1 MQTPLNNFQKETF
14 FTVASEAEFIQ
25 SFRPGDQKKLILPGK
40 LQFPLSIQSY
50 LTWKEPSGVY
60 TYLVFKMPN
69 WDLPRG
75 VTFKRSHPSG
85 EPVGGLCN
93 WCHAY
98 GASDEIGML
107 SVTMNSTT
115 SFAYYL
121 CQDLSCIEKI
131 EEASLRSGK
140 NPEKHIAELY
150 HRIEKLFES
159 ISNYKPD

>member
-1 MQTPLNNFQKETF
+1 MQPQVTSFQKESSF
-14 FTVASEAEFIQ
+14 SVASEAELIQ
-25 SFRPGDQKKLILPGK
+25 SFRGRDQKKLILPEN
-40 LQFPLSIQSY
+40 LQFPFNVQSY
-50 LTWKEPSGVY
+50 FTWKEPSGVY

-75 VTFKRSHPSG
+75 VAFKRSQPSG
-85 EPVGGLCN
+85 EPVGGMCN

-107 SVTMNSTT
+107 SVTMNSST

-150 HRIEKLFES
+150 YRIEKLFES